1 MLLCLLCEG
10 LLTTCDLS
18 SQAVCHLYRGPLAA
32 GLMWDHLLGLMWDHL
47 LGLMLFFCAYLRR
60 YNVGQKSFLI
70 VLLCHTAYNKSY

>member
-32 GLMWDHLLGLMWDHL
+32 GLMWDQLLGLMWDHL
-47 LGLMLFFCAYLRR
+47 LGLMLFFFA
-60 YNVGQKSFLI
+60 LI
-70 VLLCHTAYNKSY
+70 